1 MKLLEKLENGKALDY
16 AHDVLKKDK
25 EFIKLIFSDLEIKT
39 LEALT
44 GKDLIFKNA
53 TPSREILVEQNVLV
67 KTLKIN
73 IINKA
78 SEKSIF
84 KPIVL

>member
-1 MKLLEKLENGKALDY
+1 MIPSNGLTFVRINNKLELNTTATEETIEQNKTLAN
-16 AHDVLKKDK
+16 
-25 EFIKLIFSDLEIKT
+25 KT

-44 GKDLIFKNA
+44 GKDLTFKNA

-78 SEKSIF
+78 NENSIF